1 MSFAAQRAAALAL
14 LTNPDAALNRKTGSF
29 LGQMA
34 VVQAPMSIAQRNWLS
49 GLLEQVGLPAYSESA
64 WEGESP

>member
-1 MSFAAQRAAALAL
+1 MTFAAQRAAALAL
-14 LTNPDAALNRKTGSF
+14 LTNPDVAFNRKTGSF

-49 GLLEQVGLPAYSESA
+49 ALLEQVGLPAYSERA
-64 WEGESP
+64 WGDEST